1 MTNFYFDI
9 LGEIFGYMLG
19 FGFDPVTN
27 DYKVVRVLHTL
38 HSFPPHV
45 DLYKFSTGV
54 WEDISHVSLSYKF
67 FASTLHAYVNGSS
80 HWIVSSWVEVSLGLQ
95 GVIVLFN
102 MHDEKFSELILPSSL
117 INESRPRYDEMFLFV
132 SEGSLCLVDNNYDK
146 RLQLKNDPHWWHN
159 CNVTIPFADKG
170 RQYIKL
176 VPAVRCRVLFRKIFS
191 GYDTPKPV
199 AFAIILDCDLQ
210 TN

>member
-1 MTNFYFDI
+1 MLCYDENLNEYALFDSPFKCSEGNNCFNLVGNCNGILCLAAAELSRDWNHFYFLNPSDMTNFYFDI

-102 MHDEKFSELILPSSL
+102 MHE
-117 INESRPRYDEMFLFV
+117 
-132 SEGSLCLVDNNYDK
+132 
-146 RLQLKNDPHWWHN
+146 
-159 CNVTIPFADKG
+159 
-170 RQYIKL
+170 
-176 VPAVRCRVLFRKIFS
+176 
-191 GYDTPKPV
+191 
-199 AFAIILDCDLQ
+199 
-210 TN
+210 